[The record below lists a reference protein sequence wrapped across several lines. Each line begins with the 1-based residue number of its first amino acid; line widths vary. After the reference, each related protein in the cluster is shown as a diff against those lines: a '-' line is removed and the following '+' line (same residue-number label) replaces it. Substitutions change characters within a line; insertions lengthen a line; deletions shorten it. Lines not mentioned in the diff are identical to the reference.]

1 MRVSLR
7 FGPQLRNTSAEC
19 KYCITRH
26 HVRGFM
32 CKREKTQ
39 KVGHNHRRGSIVAA
53 PAVVILP
60 ARHAEIAF
68 FGELK
73 PCVVAFGYGLSIEHH
88 IEPCQ

>member
-39 KVGHNHRRGSIVAA
+39 KVGHVQI
-53 PAVVILP
+53 
-60 ARHAEIAF
+60 
-68 FGELK
+68 
-73 PCVVAFGYGLSIEHH
+73 
-88 IEPCQ
+88 